1 MWLGLQTVSSLE
13 RCPLFSAHYG
23 EVPLECIFTPVA
35 IKHHPLLSE
44 VAWHSSAQLNPA
56 QPVGAHT
63 QVPSGL
69 LLLWEPL
76 VLLPIVLLASK
87 GLHLVVHHCHSD
99 VNLSRVEIG

>member
-1 MWLGLQTVSSLE
+1 MHYIEEISVH
-13 RCPLFSAHYG
+13 LF
-23 EVPLECIFTPVA
+23 
-35 IKHHPLLSE
+35 PLLSE

-69 LLLWEPL
+69 LLQETFA
-76 VLLPIVLLASK
+76 LLPIVLLANK